1 MLHVRLSGSEPAV
14 LNGIKR
20 LGGDILPQAAAQ
32 AFWDSLRDQTHPFFL
47 SRPLWRVAVPP
58 QTAPLQVG
66 PTLIEWN
73 GGQRWVSQVGAAA
86 DFRAA
91 IERRGGDA
99 TLFRFDSR
107 PANVPIFHPLKPG
120 LKNINRRLQ
129 QELDPVGIFN
139 PKRLFTEF

>member
-1 MLHVRLSGSEPAV
+1 M
-14 LNGIKR
+14 
-20 LGGDILPQAAAQ
+20 
-32 AFWDSLRDQTHPFFL
+32 
-47 SRPLWRVAVPP
+47 AVPP

-91 IERRGGDA
+91 IARRGGHA

-107 PANVPIFHPLKPG
+107 PANVPIFHPLDPG
-120 LKNINRRLQ
+120 LKNINRRQIGRASCRERVCQYVL
-129 QELDPVGIFN
+129 VSVVAVAI
-139 PKRLFTEF
+139 KKKK

>member
-1 MLHVRLSGSEPAV
+1 MRINYWSSDVCSSDL
-14 LNGIKR
+14 
-20 LGGDILPQAAAQ
+20 ILPQAAAQ

-91 IERRGGDA
+91 IARRGGHA

-107 PANVPIFHPLKPG
+107 PANVDRKST
-120 LKNINRRLQ
+120 RLNSS
-129 QELDPVGIFN
+129 P
-139 PKRLFTEF
+139 